1 MTNVL
6 LGIEISE
13 FTQILGDK
21 SEQFKLYAAL
31 LTCKV

>member
-6 LGIEISE
+6 LGMEIAE

-21 SEQFKLYAAL
+21 SELFKIYAAL
-31 LTCKV
+31 LNCKV